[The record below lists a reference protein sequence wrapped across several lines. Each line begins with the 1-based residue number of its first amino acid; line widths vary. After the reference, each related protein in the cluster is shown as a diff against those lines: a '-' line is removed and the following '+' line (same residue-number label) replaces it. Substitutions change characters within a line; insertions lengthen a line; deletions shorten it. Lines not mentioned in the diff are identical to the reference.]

1 VAVVVERQ
9 MVLAAQAQLVK
20 VMLVGEALLMG
31 HLLHLAAEAEV
42 QVAQVQTVETPEQ
55 AVMVVTDNHHQLVAH
70 PSPMRVELAGL
81 AIHMEA
87 AQTEQVQVTRLIE
100 AVVVQQVRAVQA
112 LLSSKFPTPI
122 VRHSLAVLPT
132 LYLLQAQT

>member
-1 VAVVVERQ
+1 VAVVVEHQ

-70 PSPMRVELAGL
+70 P
-81 AIHMEA
+81 
-87 AQTEQVQVTRLIE
+87 
-100 AVVVQQVRAVQA
+100 
-112 LLSSKFPTPI
+112 
-122 VRHSLAVLPT
+122 
-132 LYLLQAQT
+132 